1 MAFQVIHTAPN
12 LAERERRRAHRS
24 GPWAVSSRHAPDEL
38 MRRAG
43 FVDIVILDQ
52 TAQFRSTANAWIT
65 EWDDHRDAL
74 VALHGEAEF
83 ETRQQ
88 ERRMQL
94 LAVDDGLLRR
104 SLVTGRKVGV
114 TSIPPARCISQP
126 TQIRHTLISSWHSS
140 EATID
145 SSRSSPQQ

>member
-1 MAFQVIHTAPN
+1 MAFHVIHTAPD
-12 LAERERRRAHRS
+12 LSGRERRRAHRS

-43 FVDIVILDQ
+43 FVDTVVGDP
-52 TAQFRSTANAWIT
+52 TEEVRAAANAWIT

-88 ERRMQL
+88 ERRTQL

-104 SLVTGRKVGV
+104 SLVTGRR
-114 TSIPPARCISQP
+114 P
-126 TQIRHTLISSWHSS
+126 
-140 EATID
+140 D
-145 SSRSSPQQ
+145 SRSSNS